1 MSAFNSDDTYNVI
14 AEHVIEALQ
23 ADAKFGSGGALAIK
37 KWEQELR
44 ESAGDYN
51 ENELPA
57 VAVTV
62 DLSTQDEIRQDQ
74 DRTVYMAL
82 VMLYAAGGRLL
93 TVQKNVKYYAARIE
107 RVMQQQYYTAKQL
120 ASVTAD
126 LADAVSGS
134 VVVEKVTTEIGA
146 GAFGESQTPR
156 GVAALG
162 FAISIDF
169 TITED

>member
-1 MSAFNSDDTYNVI
+1 MSAFSSDDTYNVI

-23 ADAKFGSGGALAIK
+23 ADAKLGSGGALAIK

-74 DRTVYMAL
+74 
-82 VMLYAAGGRLL
+82 
-93 TVQKNVKYYAARIE
+93 ARP
-107 RVMQQQYYTAKQL
+107 V
-120 ASVTAD
+120 
-126 LADAVSGS
+126 
-134 VVVEKVTTEIGA
+134 
-146 GAFGESQTPR
+146 
-156 GVAALG
+156 
-162 FAISIDF
+162 
-169 TITED
+169 